1 MSVITNRRDFF
12 SFCTSL
18 DLNKRRMLGQLSKVI
33 HFPPNV
39 LIFKQGEP
47 SDALYIINKGVV
59 EVYIESQD
67 GKRKQSLGYLSR
79 GDCLGEIGIL
89 TGAPRSGNART
100 CEACSLQYF
109 SEENFYKMIE
119 VVPSFFHYLSTLLA
133 ERLRK
138 TSHMA
143 LMNSNCL
150 ELSGNLANFDLVTLF
165 QTIEHS
171 SKTGELKIFDANSNE
186 MGKFFFN
193 KGTPTHA
200 RFGRLK
206 GVQAVWQFF
215 LVPDLE
221 GNFAFYVTDTA
232 SEMDTELES
241 QYSTTEILMNAL
253 QMRDEFQEMSALDED
268 SMQPFIPLGES
279 LSVVDNKYGAVQE
292 SVFASLKISPKT
304 VKQLC
309 EELPYCEY
317 DVYSAVQRLVETGQ
331 IK

>member
-1 MSVITNRRDFF
+1 
-12 SFCTSL
+12 
-18 DLNKRRMLGQLSKVI
+18 MLGQLSKVI

-39 LIFKQGEP
+39 LIFKQNEP

-89 TGAPRSGNART
+89 TGATRSGNART

-186 MGKFFFN
+186 MGKFFFS
-193 KGTPTHA
+193 KGTPNHA
-200 RFGRLK
+200 RFGRLT
-206 GVQAVWQFF
+206 GIQAVWQLF
-215 LVPDLE
+215 LMPDLE
-221 GNFAFYVTDTA
+221 GNFAFYVTDSSLDHDA
-232 SEMDTELES
+232 VIEN

-253 QMRDEFQEMSALDED
+253 QMRDEFQEMCALDED
-268 SMQPFIPLGES
+268 SEQPFVPVGES
-279 LSVVDNKYGAVQE
+279 LSVVDKKYGFVQE
-292 SVFASLKISPKT
+292 AIFAYIKISPKT

-309 EELPYCEY
+309 DELLFCHYY
-317 DVYSAVQRLVETGQ
+317 IYSAVQRLVETGQ